1 MATTYGYARVSTQGQ
16 DLAEQRGALVNH
28 GVMLPN
34 LFTDKMTGRRM
45 DRPGLTKLLA
55 QLQPGDQVIITKLDR
70 LGRST
75 TDVLELIKKLSDR
88 GVGLEAMDQ
97 GIRLQPSDK
106 DPINK
111 LLVTILAAF
120 ADLERDFIVQRTK
133 EGKAVARK
141 RPGYREGRPKAIVT
155 DRDRKLW
162 AYAQEHSMQAA
173 ADLGDIS
180 LRTMYRIR
188 DRILADNKNN
198 NG

>member
-28 GVMLPN
+28 GVMMPN

-55 QLQPGDQVIITKLDR
+55 QLQPGDQVIVTKLDR

-97 GIRLQPSDK
+97 GIKLQPSDK

-133 EGKAVARK
+133 EGKALARK
-141 RPGYREGRPKAIVT
+141 RAGYREGRPKAIVT

-162 AYAQEHSMQAA
+162 EYAQEHSMQAA